1 VDKRLTTR
9 GHIFALASGHAAV
22 QVYHLSSELDAGS
35 EIVNHLTSMPD
46 AKLRLAD
53 DGTATLDHRPLPEC
67 LLTEH
72 ICQALQQYRTRPR
85 GPEAAGEQSMLL
97 AALERRIKGRHSIG
111 WLIGPDVQAGAVGDR
126 DRVHSD
132 ARRGHRHQ
140 VETVAHAKWF
150 HDNILNGS

>member
-1 VDKRLTTR
+1 LTTR

-22 QVYHLSSELDAGS
+22 QVYHLSSELDGGS
-35 EIVNHLTSMPD
+35 EIVNLLISMPD

-72 ICQALQQYRTRPR
+72 ICQALQQYRTRPP

-111 WLIGPDVQAGAVGDR
+111 WLIADLMFKLALLGTVIGFILMLGAVTDIR
-126 DRVHSD
+126 SKLSL
-132 ARRGHRHQ
+132 
-140 VETVAHAKWF
+140 TP
-150 HDNILNGS
+150 NGSMIIF